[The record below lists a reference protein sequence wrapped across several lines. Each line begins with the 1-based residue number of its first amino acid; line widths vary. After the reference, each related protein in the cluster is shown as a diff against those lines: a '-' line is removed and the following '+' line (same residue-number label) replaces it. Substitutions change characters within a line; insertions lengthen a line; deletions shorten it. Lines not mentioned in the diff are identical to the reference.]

1 MRLVVI
7 SAAVSLLVSMTFT
20 PIFIKFLRARGLA
33 QAIRQSANGISYPDH
48 DHKRGTPS
56 MGGIAIVLAVALG
69 YSSAHLTL
77 WTPPTASGLL
87 VIFLS
92 FSLAAVGFVDDYTKV
107 FKQRSGGVK
116 ARTKLIWQTL
126 IALTFAVLAFQFV
139 DERGLT
145 PASQAISFVRETSL
159 VLPLFVMVFFLWLM
173 ITASTNAVN
182 ITDGLDGLAAGAAV
196 ITFAAYT
203 LLTVWQFGQSCAR
216 EQFAN
221 CYEVR
226 DPLDLSILAAAFAAA
241 VFGFLWFNTSPAAI
255 IMGDTGSLAIGGAI
269 VALAIFTH
277 TQLLLFFF
285 GGLFVMTTGSVV
297 LQVISF
303 KTRKKRIFL
312 MSPIHHHFELKGWPE
327 QQIVV
332 RFWIL
337 QGLFVG
343 AGLALFY
350 AEWVT
355 Q

>member
-7 SAAVSLLVSMTFT
+7 SAAVALLVSMTFT

-139 DERGLT
+139 DERE
-145 PASQAISFVRETSL
+145 S
-159 VLPLFVMVFFLWLM
+159 
-173 ITASTNAVN
+173 
-182 ITDGLDGLAAGAAV
+182 
-196 ITFAAYT
+196 
-203 LLTVWQFGQSCAR
+203 
-216 EQFAN
+216 
-221 CYEVR
+221 
-226 DPLDLSILAAAFAAA
+226 
-241 VFGFLWFNTSPAAI
+241 
-255 IMGDTGSLAIGGAI
+255 
-269 VALAIFTH
+269 
-277 TQLLLFFF
+277 
-285 GGLFVMTTGSVV
+285 
-297 LQVISF
+297 
-303 KTRKKRIFL
+303 
-312 MSPIHHHFELKGWPE
+312 
-327 QQIVV
+327 
-332 RFWIL
+332 
-337 QGLFVG
+337 
-343 AGLALFY
+343 
-350 AEWVT
+350 
-355 Q
+355 

>member
-1 MRLVVI
+1 
-7 SAAVSLLVSMTFT
+7 
-20 PIFIKFLRARGLA
+20 
-33 QAIRQSANGISYPDH
+33 
-48 DHKRGTPS
+48 
-56 MGGIAIVLAVALG
+56 
-69 YSSAHLTL
+69 
-77 WTPPTASGLL
+77 
-87 VIFLS
+87 
-92 FSLAAVGFVDDYTKV
+92 
-107 FKQRSGGVK
+107 
-116 ARTKLIWQTL
+116 
-126 IALTFAVLAFQFV
+126 
-139 DERGLT
+139 
-145 PASQAISFVRETSL
+145 
-159 VLPLFVMVFFLWLM
+159 
-173 ITASTNAVN
+173 
-182 ITDGLDGLAAGAAV
+182 
-196 ITFAAYT
+196 
-203 LLTVWQFGQSCAR
+203 
-216 EQFAN
+216 
-221 CYEVR
+221 
-226 DPLDLSILAAAFAAA
+226 
-241 VFGFLWFNTSPAAI
+241 
-255 IMGDTGSLAIGGAI
+255 MGDTGSLAIGGAI